1 MTQQEKPP
9 RRRCKARNR
18 RGGQCKRYPIP
29 GGTVCKMHGGAAPQV
44 KRKAALRLQELVDPA
59 LKVLAREM
67 VSAEKSSDR
76 LRAVENVLDR
86 AGITRKQDQVDE
98 TSAQEM
104 LIAKL
109 QQMTGQ

>member
-1 MTQQEKPP
+1 MTQQEKP

-18 RGGQCKRYPIP
+18 RGGQCKRYP
-29 GGTVCKMHGGAAPQV
+29 MHGGAAPQV

-98 TSAQEM
+98 TTAQEM

>member
-1 MTQQEKPP
+1 
-9 RRRCKARNR
+9 
-18 RGGQCKRYPIP
+18 
-29 GGTVCKMHGGAAPQV
+29 MHGGAAPPG
-44 KRKAALRLQELVDPA
+44 KTASPHPLHALVDPA

-98 TSAQEM
+98 TTAQEM

>member
-1 MTQQEKPP
+1 
-9 RRRCKARNR
+9 
-18 RGGQCKRYPIP
+18 
-29 GGTVCKMHGGAAPQV
+29 
-44 KRKAALRLQELVDPA
+44 
-59 LKVLAREM
+59 M

-98 TSAQEM
+98 TTAQEM

>member
-1 MTQQEKPP
+1 MPQQQEKP

-29 GGTVCKMHGGAAPQV
+29 GGTVCKMHG

-98 TSAQEM
+98 TTAQEM
-104 LIAKL
+104 LISKL

>member
-1 MTQQEKPP
+1 MQTLPNT
-9 RRRCKARNR
+9 RRHRLQNAR
-18 RGGQCKRYPIP
+18 
-29 GGTVCKMHGGAAPQV
+29 QV

-98 TSAQEM
+98 TTAQEM